1 MNDLCL
7 QHRPPKREV
16 KMKKSAM
23 FATINCCSLPSV
35 HYQACKSDI
44 YNISRLFEAVARRD
58 VDDLANLH
66 QYLHRNMKNL
76 SDSLCEYQ
84 SYGKSALMKALLH
97 LKDGKNE
104 TVEWL
109 IHISEEMG
117 DLKTFVNLAYT
128 SAYYKGQTALH
139 VAIERRSLSYVKLL
153 VSKGADVHAKASG
166 TFFQPHSGPSFYF
179 GELPLSLAACT
190 NQPAMV
196 DFLMDNKYQP
206 TDPNKKDSH
215 GNTVLHALVAVADNS
230 EENTKFITSM
240 YDHILVMVARLY
252 PKLKLEDIQNNNG
265 LTPLTMATKTGK
277 SGLFSHILKREFQEN
292 DTKHL
297 SRKFTEWVYG
307 PVTCSLYDL
316 ASVDSYQ
323 KNSALEILVYGSN
336 VPNRHEMLQTAPLGQ
351 LLESKWKKFAGH
363 MFCLNFLFY
372 LVYLIVFTAVA
383 YNKNEGQVSLQ
394 QHLLGL
400 VGEDTPLFT
409 ALANCYFFI
418 IGILDMRRKR
428 PKLQTLLID
437 GYYEILFLFQ
447 GTLFMISAGLY
458 LMEREEFLGFLVV
471 CLALS
476 WVNLLYFSRG
486 DKHMGIYS
494 IMIQKMIL
502 GDILR
507 FLFVYAVFLFG
518 FSAAVVTLLIEP
530 PAKNITINERGRLF
544 GPISNG
550 AECVKPTYRNISY
563 TTLQLFKFTIGMGD
577 MEFTEHYKYKE
588 VFYVL
593 LIGYII
599 LTYILLLNMLIALM
613 NRTVEKTTMESTS
626 IWQLQRAFTI
636 MDMERRIPYCL
647 KSWFRCGVKKNLGS
661 GWGDDH
667 RWCFRVEEVNW
678 NKWNIHLSKIDEDP
692 GCWDCKQPLR
702 DGVSRGAAT
711 LRQEFQI
718 LATGQ
723 RPLNVFL
730 FCPQRGAREIS

>member
-1 MNDLCL
+1 MEEPKDQLRYNPNFDKGIRGLDDK
-7 QHRPPKREV
+7 KRE
-16 KMKKSAM
+16 
-23 FATINCCSLPSV
+23 
-35 HYQACKSDI
+35 SDI

-76 SDSLCEYQ
+76 SDSLYQ

-400 VGEDTPLFT
+400 VGEDTPAFT
-409 ALANCYFFI
+409 DLCI
-418 IGILDMRRKR
+418 V
-428 PKLQTLLID
+428 LLPTMVSICWTVHTCIVTSESHTAIWCD
-437 GYYEILFLFQ
+437 RSAVVSLFQ

-518 FSAAVVTLLIEP
+518 FSAGIVCY
-530 PAKNITINERGRLF
+530 
-544 GPISNG
+544 NG